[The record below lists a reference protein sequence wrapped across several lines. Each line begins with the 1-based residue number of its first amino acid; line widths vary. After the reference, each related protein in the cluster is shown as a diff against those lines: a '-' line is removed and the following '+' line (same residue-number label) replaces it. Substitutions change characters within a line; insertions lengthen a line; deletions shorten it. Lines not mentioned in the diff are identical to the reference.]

1 MDLRVSALRGKYS
14 VTEFHFRNSY
24 CGHVPR
30 VALTET
36 LVCCYPA
43 FRTRTRRA
51 LFPPTAAVAREAL
64 EDQKNQVSRHA
75 STAAMTVLRKFT

>member
-1 MDLRVSALRGKYS
+1 MDLRVRALRGKYS

-30 VALTET
+30 VASTET

-43 FRTRTRRA
+43 FRTGRDA
-51 LFPPTAAVAREAL
+51 LFFRP
-64 EDQKNQVSRHA
+64 
-75 STAAMTVLRKFT
+75 AMICFRPMPAPD